1 MVQATWRGEAA
12 AFPLQLHELTDRV
25 EIADLISRYGQ
36 VADEKRF
43 EDSRSCCTEDIVA
56 EYHFGRAQGVDVLA
70 QYGRQALGAFE
81 RTQHFIC
88 NVLIDLAGDSATVSA
103 NLLAVH
109 IQRAEDPVTHFDLG
123 GRYRFEVVRTPQGW
137 RISRVRL
144 DVLWSQGDDPR
155 GLAAGTTAQHA

>member
-1 MVQATWRGEAA
+1 MVQATWRGAA
-12 AFPLQLHELTDRV
+12 AAIPDQLHELADRI
-25 EIADLISRYGQ
+25 EITDLISRYGQ
-36 VADEKRF
+36 IADEKRF

-70 QYGRQALGAFE
+70 RYGRQALGAFE
-81 RTQHFIC
+81 RTQHIIS

-137 RISRVRL
+137 RISRVRF
-144 DVLWSQGDDPR
+144 DVLWSHGNDPR
-155 GLAAGTTAQHA
+155 ELAPS